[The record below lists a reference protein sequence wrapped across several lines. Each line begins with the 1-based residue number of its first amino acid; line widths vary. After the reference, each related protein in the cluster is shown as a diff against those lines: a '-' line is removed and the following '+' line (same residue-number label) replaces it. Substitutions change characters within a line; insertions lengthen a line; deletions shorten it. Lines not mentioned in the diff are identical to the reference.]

1 MIVLDDS
8 EEKDCDLQ
16 QASDLKRIDLKIMV
30 GFLSSCRNPN
40 CIHLLISVEV
50 SKKLPTAS

>member
-30 GFLSSCRNPN
+30 GFLSACRNPN
-40 CIHLLISVEV
+40 CINC
-50 SKKLPTAS
+50 